1 MVIDGAVG
9 EVCLQGLLAVIGWNV
24 HREVLLRE
32 EDLFGEEQWKVSE
45 MGGILE
51 KVINQKSAI
60 SKLSAY
66 MKN

>member
-45 MGGILE
+45 MGWYTGE
-51 KVINQKSAI
+51 G
-60 SKLSAY
+60 Y
-66 MKN
+66 